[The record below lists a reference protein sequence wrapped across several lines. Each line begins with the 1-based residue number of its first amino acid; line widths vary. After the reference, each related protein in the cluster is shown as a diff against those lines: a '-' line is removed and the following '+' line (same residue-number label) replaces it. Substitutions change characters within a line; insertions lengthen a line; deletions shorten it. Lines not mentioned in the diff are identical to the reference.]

1 MGTGDIYSD
10 LLKIAETA
18 IEEYPKALFKGKVV
32 EVIQQGPA
40 TGLSRIREEGREF
53 STKTVNLIR
62 IEFKASLSQLRHIS
76 PNRPSK

>member
-32 EVIQQGPA
+32 EVIHKDRRPA
-40 TGLSRIREEGREF
+40 
-53 STKTVNLIR
+53 
-62 IEFKASLSQLRHIS
+62 
-76 PNRPSK
+76 